1 MSNPTALEAPVLVFY
16 QSEFHDWMAYEK
28 RFSPHTVTGFGVD
41 LDLFVRYVSQF
52 ECLISVLEVG
62 HSHVRA
68 WMVQMMKSGF
78 VAATVQ
84 RRVTAL
90 NVYFKWLKKRGVI
103 VKNPMVKVVAP
114 KVGKRL
120 PIWVP
125 EKDMEMLF
133 SSVDFGAGFNGFR
146 DRMVLELL
154 YSTGVRRSELEGMKV
169 DDLDFGRYQFRIF
182 GKGSK
187 MRLVPFTRDMGE
199 LLQEFL
205 AARAMAF
212 PSTDAKELLLTDRG
226 GFFSGA
232 HIGKTVKKYLSLV
245 TNVERRTPHVL
256 RHTFATH
263 LSENGA
269 DIKAIQELLGHAS
282 LQSTQIYTHNSF
294 EKLRAAYEQ
303 AHPKAKID
311 D

>member
-1 MSNPTALEAPVLVFY
+1 
-16 QSEFHDWMAYEK
+16 MAYEK
-28 RFSPHTVTGFGVD
+28 RFSPHTVSGFGVD
-41 LDLFVRYVSQF
+41 LDLFVRYASQF
-52 ECLISVLEVG
+52 ECLTSVLEVG

-68 WMVQMMKSGF
+68 WMVSMMSNGI

-90 NVYFKWLKKRGVI
+90 NVYFKWLKKRGIV
-103 VKNPMVKVVAP
+103 VKNPMIKVVAP
-114 KVGKRL
+114 KVPKRL
-120 PIWVP
+120 PVWVP

-133 SSVDFGAGFNGFR
+133 SNVDFGAGFKGFR

-154 YSTGVRRSELEGMKV
+154 YSTGVRRSELEAMKV
-169 DDLDFGRYQFRIF
+169 EDVDFGRYQFRIF

-187 MRLVPFTRDMGE
+187 MRLVPFTRPMGE

-205 AARAMAF
+205 AARQMAF
-212 PSTDAKELLLTDRG
+212 PATDAKELLLTDRG
-226 GFFSGA
+226 GFFSGN
-232 HIGKTVKKYLSLV
+232 HIGATVKKYLSLV